1 MKAQQRILGYI
12 FRYARQLA
20 LLFVSSLM
28 LALSNAASTVLV
40 GVFLAGTTHAAVEE
54 TAFVKYVMKMGLY
67 HPGDG
72 LSVLMVIVSAVFV
85 VVYSMRGVFSY
96 INQLSVGVI
105 AARISMEMRE
115 DMYRSLQRM
124 PMSYFQK
131 GKVGDYISRM
141 NSDVQII
148 RTAADVIMVGV
159 EAPLM
164 ILVGM
169 SQLFIISWK
178 LTVAVLVF
186 VPVIGLILDRITYR
200 IKKATS
206 VQQESMSDVNAKVTE
221 NLKGIRIIKAFAR
234 EDYELERFARVNL
247 YNYDMTVRT
256 VKRTSL
262 VVPVMEAVGGL
273 AVGVLILTGSL
284 CINAGMFDFP
294 ALGEYIMM
302 SFIVANAVKSI
313 SRLKST
319 QQQILAAGDR
329 IFEIIDMKGQETDS
343 PGALPFPAGDA
354 AEVELRHV
362 TFAYED
368 EPVIRDLSVTFP
380 AGRTVALVGPSG
392 SGKSTVADLIPLFYA
407 VTEGEILI
415 NGVNVRD
422 ISLGALREAVALVP
436 QEVILFSGT
445 IRDNIK
451 YGAPDATDEEVY
463 EAARAANAHGF
474 ITAAPKGYD
483 TELGEGGSGLSGGQ
497 RQRIAIARALLKKK
511 ARILILDEATSAL
524 DNESESAV
532 QSYLDHR
539 ESGVTTIIIAHRL
552 STVKNAHRIYVLDR
566 GAIAEQGSFDELIS
580 AGGCFSELYSGAA
593 RGEDR

>member
-1 MKAQQRILGYI
+1 
-12 FRYARQLA
+12 
-20 LLFVSSLM
+20 
-28 LALSNAASTVLV
+28 TVLV

-54 TAFVKYVMKMGLY
+54 TAFVKYVMKAGLY

-72 LSVLMVIVSAVFV
+72 LSMLMVIVSAVFV
-85 VVYSMRGVFSY
+85 AVYSMRGVFSY

-148 RTAADVIMVGV
+148 RTAADVIMVSV

-186 VPVIGLILDRITYR
+186 VPVIGVILDRITSR

-234 EDYELERFARVNL
+234 EDYELDRFARVNE
-247 YNYDMTVRT
+247 YNYRMTVRT

-329 IFEIIDMKGQETDS
+329 IFEIIDMQGQESDS

-354 AEVELRHV
+354 AEVELRNV

-392 SGKSTVADLIPLFYA
+392 SGKSTVADLIPLFYG
-407 VTEGEILI
+407 VTSGEILI

-451 YGAPDATDEEVY
+451 YGAPEAADEEVI

-474 ITAAPKGYD
+474 ITAAPNGYD

-511 ARILILDEATSAL
+511 AKILILDEATSAL

-532 QSYLDHR
+532 QNYLDHR

-580 AGGCFSELYSGAA
+580 AGGCFSELYRGAA
-593 RGEDR
+593 RGDER